1 MFQRHLLQSLW
12 TWLTGNRCLTETLLN
27 NSFLMKGYALGVH
40 LCSFQGGTFLP
51 LDEYHLSQTAPCRA
65 HRLQKRYCERQSQKQ
80 CGVSFS
86 HTDEMQFLAIYC
98 TNFLWGLAI
107 LACSACP
114 LLQNHRCLICNWLEH
129 CQFPLVSF
137 CLFKIPLSKR
147 RLTWSFFLNQFSLSK
162 FLPCDSSSTRKDI
175 SVQAL
180 YFIFGMK
187 LLKDWFQSYSYLP
200 FQQRQIISKY
210 FQLHS

>member
-1 MFQRHLLQSLW
+1 M
-12 TWLTGNRCLTETLLN
+12 
-27 NSFLMKGYALGVH
+27 
-40 LCSFQGGTFLP
+40 P
-51 LDEYHLSQTAPCRA
+51 LVCICAHFKVEPSYHLMNTTCPRLPHVEPIDCRKDTARGNLRNTVVFCFPTQMKCNSLLFIA
-65 HRLQKRYCERQSQKQ
+65 LIFYGVLQYLHALH
-80 CGVSFS
+80 VS
-86 HTDEMQFLAIYC
+86 
-98 TNFLWGLAI
+98 
-107 LACSACP
+107 